1 MLNQPDFLR
10 HIASKVLSPS
20 SIDSKRLDEARRLLG
35 EAESK
40 YNFSSYGGNPKNIIN
55 FLLSPD
61 FTELS
66 LILGPEIT
74 KKLLNAIKE
83 NYTDEDIKRVADKI
97 LEEING
103 YIENSNESNITVT
116 INKKYLV
123 S

>member
-10 HIASKVLSPS
+10 HVASKILSPL
-20 SIDSKRLDEARRLLG
+20 SIDSKRLDEARRILG
-35 EAESK
+35 EAEVK
-40 YNFSSYGGNPKNIIN
+40 YNFSSYGGNPKKLID

-66 LILGPEIT
+66 LILGPDVT
-74 KKLLNAIKE
+74 KKLLEAIKD
-83 NYTDEDIKRVADKI
+83 NYTDEDIKKVADKI

-103 YIENSNESNITVT
+103 YTENTEESNVKVSV
-116 INKKYLV
+116 NKKYLV

>member
-10 HIASKVLSPS
+10 HVASKILSPL
-20 SIDSKRLDEARRLLG
+20 SIDSKRLDEARRILG
-35 EAESK
+35 EAEVK
-40 YNFSSYGGNPKNIIN
+40 YNFSSYGGNPKKLID

-66 LILGPEIT
+66 LILGPDVT
-74 KKLLNAIKE
+74 KKLLEAIKD
-83 NYTDEDIKRVADKI
+83 NYTDEDIKKVADKM

-103 YIENSNESNITVT
+103 YTENTEESNVKVSV
-116 INKKYLV
+116 NKKYLV

>member
-1 MLNQPDFLR
+1 MVNQPDFLR

-20 SIDSKRLDEARRLLG
+20 LLDSKRLDEARRLLG
-35 EAESK
+35 EAEVK
-40 YNFSSYGGNPKNIIN
+40 YNFSSYGGNPKKLID

-74 KKLLNAIKE
+74 KKLLVAVKD
-83 NYTDEDIKRVADKI
+83 NYTDEDIRKVVDKI

-103 YIENSNESNITVT
+103 YMEDSEESNLKI
-116 INKKYLV
+116 KKYLV
-123 S
+123 SER

>member
-1 MLNQPDFLR
+1 MVNQPDFLR

-20 SIDSKRLDEARRLLG
+20 LLDSKRLDEARRLLG
-35 EAESK
+35 EAEVK
-40 YNFSSYGGNPKNIIN
+40 YNFSSYGGNPKKLID

-74 KKLLNAIKE
+74 KKLLVAVKD
-83 NYTDEDIKRVADKI
+83 NYTDEDIRKVVDKI

-103 YIENSNESNITVT
+103 YMEDSEESNLKI
-116 INKKYLV
+116 KKYLV

>member
-10 HIASKVLSPS
+10 HIASKILSPLT
-20 SIDSKRLDEARRLLG
+20 IDSKRLDEARRILG
-35 EAESK
+35 EAEVK
-40 YNFSSYGGNPKNIIN
+40 YNFSSYGGNPKKLID

-66 LILGPEIT
+66 LILGPDMT
-74 KKLLNAIKE
+74 KKLLEAIKD
-83 NYTDEDIKRVADKI
+83 NYTDEDIKKVVDKI

-103 YIENSNESNITVT
+103 YTENTEETNVKVSV
-116 INKKYLV
+116 NKKYLV

>member
-10 HIASKVLSPS
+10 HVASKILSPL
-20 SIDSKRLDEARRLLG
+20 SIDSKRLDEARRILG
-35 EAESK
+35 EAEVK
-40 YNFSSYGGNPKNIIN
+40 YNFSSYRGNPKKLID

-66 LILGPEIT
+66 LILGPDVT
-74 KKLLNAIKE
+74 KKLLEAIKD
-83 NYTDEDIKRVADKI
+83 NYTDEDIKKVADKI

-103 YIENSNESNITVT
+103 YTENTEESNVKVSV
-116 INKKYLV
+116 NKKYLV